1 MPAARGVEMPRLVRF
16 LHVNQAE
23 QPRLV
28 RVLNVNQAD
37 KHRLVRVLHVNQADK
52 PVDEGTWWPR
62 GIA

>member
-1 MPAARGVEMPRLVRF
+1 MPAARGVEMPRLVRV